1 MEQKKSRYFVVY
13 DIAAFFLFGSYQS
26 TLILTLRLVT
36 LIIIRLGNT
45 FKYYFPII
53 GSVCKCLLQ

>member
-45 FKYYFPII
+45 FKNNLTIVYT
-53 GSVCKCLLQ
+53 VCNRLI